1 VHEAAVWSENRSDL
15 AKEISMTLWPILT
28 ITTSAATVFL
38 AAPFLRRLDQPK
50 EIQAADRIRA
60 PSLARFSPDKRDF
73 LAVAIGGV
81 IMLGSVGLYALNGSG
96 DLPSASV
103 KISSLG
109 QPGFSAV
116 DALAAATLA
125 PGADHLLQ
133 KSPQAGIG
141 NVDEMIARLVER
153 LDRSPN
159 DPEGWRML
167 GWSYFN
173 TDRFAQSATAYAKAI
188 ELDPEN
194 ADFRSSRGEAL
205 VRAADGLVT
214 DAARAVF
221 EQVLGLDAKDPRA
234 RFFIGLAKE
243 QTGNKLAALDD
254 WVAILNETDSG
265 DAWVSD
271 LVQRVTELGQET
283 GVDVSARLRRRERA
297 GHGDLL
303 GMLQQQEQRPPI
315 TVPNK
320 GDPGAEDVREAEAM
334 KPADRMAMI
343 QAMLDRLAS
352 RLDQSPRDIEGWIK
366 LMRSRQLLGQAEAA
380 EQTLRL
386 ALEAFKDT
394 PQEQERIYS
403 AARELELMK

>member
-1 VHEAAVWSENRSDL
+1 VAWPGNRSDL
-15 AKEISMTLWPILT
+15 AKETSMTLWAILT
-28 ITTSAATVFL
+28 IMTSAAAVFL

-50 EIQAADRIRA
+50 ETPAADRVHS

-73 LAVAIGGV
+73 AAVAIGGV
-81 IMLGSVGLYALNGSG
+81 IVLGSVGLYALNGSG
-96 DLPSASV
+96 DLPSGSI
-103 KISSLG
+103 KISSPG
-109 QPGFSAV
+109 QPGASAV

-125 PGADHLLQ
+125 PGADHLPQ
-133 KSPQAGIG
+133 KSPQVSLDT
-141 NVDEMIARLVER
+141 VDEMTARLVER
-153 LDRSPN
+153 LNRSPN

-173 TDRFAQSATAYAKAI
+173 TDRFAQSAAAFAKAI
-188 ELDPEN
+188 EFDPAN

-214 DAARAVF
+214 DEARAVF
-221 EQVLGLDAKDPRA
+221 EQVLWLDAKDPRA

-254 WVAILNETDSG
+254 WVAILNETDSS
-265 DAWVSD
+265 DTWVSD

-283 GVDVSARLRRRERA
+283 GVDVSARLRGRERA

-315 TVPNK
+315 AVPNK
-320 GDPGAEDVREAEAM
+320 GDPSADDVREAEAM

-386 ALEAFKDT
+386 ALEAFKDA

>member
-1 VHEAAVWSENRSDL
+1 
-15 AKEISMTLWPILT
+15 MTLWAIPT
-28 ITTSAATVFL
+28 IMTPTAADIEVCRDQFAGSEKEAIAGLIDTNQPKSASTKIK
-38 AAPFLRRLDQPK
+38 RRLL
-50 EIQAADRIRA
+50 AADRGRA
-60 PSLARFSPDKRDF
+60 PTFARFSLGKRDF
-73 LAVAIGGV
+73 AAVAIGGV
-81 IMLGSVGLYALNGSG
+81 IALGSVGLYALNGGG

-103 KISSLG
+103 KINSLG
-109 QPGFSAV
+109 QPGASAV
-116 DALAAATLA
+116 DALAAAMLA
-125 PGADHLLQ
+125 PGADHLE
-133 KSPQAGIG
+133 KSPQASVGT
-141 NVDEMIARLVER
+141 VDEMVARLVER
-153 LDRSPN
+153 LNRSPN

-173 TDRFAQSATAYAKAI
+173 TDRFAQSAAAFAKAI
-188 ELDPEN
+188 EFDPAN

-214 DAARAVF
+214 DEARAVF
-221 EQVLGLDAKDPRA
+221 EQVLWLDAKDPRA

-254 WVAILNETDSG
+254 WVAILNETDSS
-265 DAWVSD
+265 DTWVSD

-283 GVDVSARLRRRERA
+283 GVDVSARLRGRERA

-315 TVPNK
+315 AVPNK
-320 GDPGAEDVREAEAM
+320 GDPSADDVREAEAM

-386 ALEAFKDT
+386 ALEAFKDA

>member
-1 VHEAAVWSENRSDL
+1 
-15 AKEISMTLWPILT
+15 MTLWAILT
-28 ITTSAATVFL
+28 IMTSTAAVFL

-50 EIQAADRIRA
+50 ETLAADRVRP
-60 PSLARFSPDKRDF
+60 PSFARFSPDKRDF
-73 LAVAIGGV
+73 AAVATAGIIV
-81 IMLGSVGLYALNGSG
+81 LGSVGLYALSGSG

-103 KISSLG
+103 KIGSPG
-109 QPGFSAV
+109 QTGASAV
-116 DALAAATLA
+116 DALAAAMLP
-125 PGADHLLQ
+125 PGADRLPQ
-133 KSPQAGIG
+133 NPPQAGLG
-141 NVDEMIARLVER
+141 SVDEMIGRLVER
-153 LDRSPN
+153 LNRSPS

-173 TDRFAQSATAYAKAI
+173 TDRFAQSAAAYAKAI

-214 DAARAVF
+214 GEAKAVF
-221 EQVLGLDAKDPRA
+221 EQVLRLDAKNPRA

-265 DAWVSD
+265 DTWVSD
-271 LVQRVTELGQET
+271 LAQRVTELGQET
-283 GVDVSARLRRRERA
+283 GVDVSARLRRREPA

-303 GMLQQQEQRPPI
+303 GMLQQQEQSPPI
-315 TVPNK
+315 AVPNK
-320 GDPGAEDVREAEAM
+320 GDLSAEDVRDAEAM

-352 RLDQSPRDIEGWIK
+352 RLDQSPRDIEGWIR

-380 EQTLRL
+380 EQTVRL
-386 ALEAFKDT
+386 ALQAFKDA
-394 PQEQERIYS
+394 PQEQERISS
-403 AARELELMK
+403 AARELGLMK